1 MYFQKIYFRKTYE
14 KKEIDLNK
22 PLTAGA
28 FVDTVKIKELH
39 DALSQQLPPEPP
51 MSWLLAEKD
60 KLEMEKVSE

>member
-1 MYFQKIYFRKTYE
+1 MQLFLRKTYE

-39 DALSQQLPPEPP
+39 DALSQQIPPEPP

-60 KLEMEKVSE
+60 KLDFERVS